1 MQRAAMGLV
10 RGSVVK
16 SRLYP
21 VASVKLHPLYWNET
35 IWTSVLVGIH
45 VQAHCHENEESSLSR
60 LGISGSLLGKCRL
73 DTRLVDRG
81 DVDMVGMFVFRVN
94 SPQRLTQRLSQD
106 S

>member
-35 IWTSVLVGIH
+35 IWTSVGIH

-73 DTRLVDRG
+73 DTVDRG
-81 DVDMVGMFVFRVN
+81 RCRYGWHVVFRVH